1 MKPNF
6 LPFTKWITS
15 VSIRSKVPFL
25 LAATLLAACHPDVIV
40 EEEARL
46 RSISVTETAL
56 VLPEGGQ
63 ALFHF
68 QIQEPGYVPD
78 LRVGDSRGQVSL
90 TLFDDTAP
98 QYVKLSEVLPDDH
111 PGGYV
116 AVLTGR
122 GDNNFQEDV
131 YLRIRS
137 KEGET
142 VTAPRV
148 SVQGEKYVEVEPLFV
163 ETGLPVVVIDTQ
175 GGRRID
181 SKETYVPGTVRIQS
195 NGGYDG
201 LPETSC
207 DIRGRGNTTW
217 YWPKKPYLLKLAEKQ
232 SIFGMPKHKRWIL
245 LANFMDR
252 TLMRNLVSM
261 KVASM
266 MSNLAWTPGCLPVE
280 LVLNGKHVG
289 SYLLI
294 EQVRVDNHR
303 VAITEMTPEDNVGD
317 AVTGGYLLELDFHYD
332 NEVQWVDPHG
342 HNNQWGDGVPFGVKY
357 PDPEDLTPQQLAYI
371 KGYIAETANT
381 LYGGNFKDPDE
392 GYAKYIDVDSFIDY
406 WIVFEVMGNHE
417 LGNPGSVYMH
427 KDRNGKLVAGP
438 CWDFDWGVLSYN
450 TSPHARTGLV
460 NGNAIWYARLR
471 QDPAFEAK
479 LKARFDELLPKLE
492 TIPAYIDEC
501 EKLLTESARL
511 NFAMWNPAEDA
522 SQNGGYIING
532 DENMSFHNAVARLKS
547 IYQERLQVIP
557 KNL

>member
-1 MKPNF
+1 MKISLRVILWAALVCAACTGKEEPADNSPVVRTVRVEAAELELLPGGSVS
-6 LPFTKWITS
+6 LPF
-15 VSIRSKVPFL
+15 V
-25 LAATLLAACHPDVIV
+25 V
-40 EEEARL
+40 EDKEA
-46 RSISVTETAL
+46 S
-56 VLPEGGQ
+56 
-63 ALFHF
+63 F
-68 QIQEPGYVPD
+68 QD
-78 LRVGDSRGQVSL
+78 
-90 TLFDDTAP
+90 
-98 QYVKLSEVLPDDH
+98 VKLLMDGGREPDEFSLREIVRGAERGVYQAVIQDAGKGNNYDLNVRLAIIQRNASTGNEYVIQSSPIRLFSEAVP
-111 PGGYV
+111 PG
-116 AVLTGR
+116 
-122 GDNNFQEDV
+122 
-131 YLRIRS
+131 
-137 KEGET
+137 T
-142 VTAPRV
+142 VR
-148 SVQGEKYVEVEPLFV
+148 
-163 ETGLPVVVIDTQ
+163 TGLPVIYVDTQ
-175 GGRRID
+175 GSRPIT
-181 SKETYVPGTVRIQS
+181 SKEEYVKASLKIRGTEQ
-195 NGGYDG
+195 YEG
-201 LPETSC
+201 LDEVTC

-217 YWPKKPYLLKLAEKQ
+217 YWPKKPYLIKLEEKQ
-232 SIFGMPKHKRWIL
+232 SLFGMPKHKRWIL

-266 MSNLAWTPGCLPVE
+266 MSNLAWTPGCVPVE
-280 LVLNGKHVG
+280 LVLNGRHMG

-294 EQVRVDNHR
+294 EQVRVDKKR
-303 VAITEMTPEDNVGD
+303 VAVTEMTPQDNVGD

-332 NEVQWVDPHG
+332 NEVQWIDPHG
-342 HNNQWGDGVPFGVKY
+342 HNNQWGNGIPFGVKY
-357 PDPEDLTPQQLAYI
+357 PDPEDLTPQQRTYI
-371 KGYIAETANT
+371 QGYISEAANT
-381 LYGGNFKDPDE
+381 LYGNDFKDPAK

-406 WIVFEVMGNHE
+406 WITFEVMGNHE

-438 CWDFDWGVLSYN
+438 CWDFDWGILSYN

-471 QDPAFEAK
+471 QDPAFNAK

-501 EKLLTESARL
+501 EKLLTESAKL